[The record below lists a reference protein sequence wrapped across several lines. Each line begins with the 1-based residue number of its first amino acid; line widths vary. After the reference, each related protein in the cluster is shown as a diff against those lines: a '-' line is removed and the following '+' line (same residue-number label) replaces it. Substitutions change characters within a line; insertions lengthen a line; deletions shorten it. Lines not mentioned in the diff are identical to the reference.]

1 MEYQESSEPNTMES
15 LEAMDLPSPTE
26 TIEEISEEIIQPEN
40 QNNSIGVDL
49 DDLFVDDEQP
59 EGGGPSE

>member
-1 MEYQESSEPNTMES
+1 V
-15 LEAMDLPSPTE
+15 
-26 TIEEISEEIIQPEN
+26 EEISEEIIQPEN

-59 EGGGPSE
+59 EGGGLSE